1 MFLYENNTC
10 PVCNKAFEQGDDV
23 VVCPEC
29 GTPHHRECYNSTG
42 KCANKNLH
50 GTDFVFERSS
60 YKEIRVKKENTFDDV
75 FANADAM
82 SSNSREYKPQ
92 HIANSEAAANK
103 NTTDNESTQTSQQI
117 NNLLSAGAEMLDR
130 EIDGV
135 KTADV
140 ITVVGVNYPR
150 YLKKFSKNR
159 KIGWNWSAFFFGP
172 YYFMFRKMYL
182 ESLIFITLPMLVS
195 VIVNYLFQPAVKILN
210 DIITQAN
217 SFVISNE
224 FEKASEYIKE
234 ALYLPENR
242 QGLYIIFGVSAISL
256 LIRIVSALIA
266 DSLYRKKVVK
276 IVKTVDEKVNMG
288 ESFSLI
294 GSGALFPGEEMSQQ
308 DMRKMFLAKQGGV
321 NTFLPFLLIMLAF
334 FTLMF

>member
-1 MFLYENNTC
+1 MFLYENNNC
-10 PVCNKAFEQGDDV
+10 PVCSKAFEQGDDV

-29 GTPHHRECYNSTG
+29 GTPHHRECYNAAG
-42 KCANKNLH
+42 KCANKKLH
-50 GTDFVFERSS
+50 GTDFVFERASV
-60 YKEIRVKKENTFDDV
+60 KEVKSKKETSFEDV

-82 SSNSREYKPQ
+82 SSNSREYKPEISALPSAKPQ
-92 HIANSEAAANK
+92 EENK
-103 NTTDNESTQTSQQI
+103 QQI
-117 NNLLSAGAEMLDR
+117 NNSEPETKEQ
-130 EIDGV
+130 EINGV
-135 KTADV
+135 KLAD
-140 ITVVGVNYPR
+140 IATVVGVNYPK
-150 YLKKFSKNR
+150 YIKKFSKNR

-195 VIVNYLFQPAVKILN
+195 VIANYFFQPAIKILN
-210 DIITQAN
+210 DIMTQAN
-217 SFVISNE
+217 SFVVSNE
-224 FEKASEYIKE
+224 FEKASAYIRE

-256 LIRIVSALIA
+256 LIRIVSAVIA

-276 IVKTVDEKVNMG
+276 VVKTVDEKVNMG

-294 GSGALFPGEEMSQQ
+294 GPGALLSGEEMSQQ

-321 NTFLPFLLIMLAF
+321 NTFLPFLLIMLVF